1 MSKHTALNRTPNF
14 WHVRLRRHNLPIID
28 KTKRVGMPP
37 TLLIVDDSK
46 VSRMM
51 IRSKVQQLQP
61 GWAVLEAA
69 SGEEAVAMVRERAPD
84 FITMD
89 VNMPG
94 INGFEA
100 VEQIRTFNTSAR
112 VAMLTA
118 NIQEASRDRA
128 AALKVTF
135 VKKPATELA
144 IREAMDHFL
153 AVP

>member
-1 MSKHTALNRTPNF
+1 MSR
-14 WHVRLRRHNLPIID
+14 
-28 KTKRVGMPP
+28 

-51 IRSKVQQLQP
+51 IRAKVAQLQP
-61 GWAVLEAA
+61 GWTIHESAT
-69 SGEEAVAMVRERAPD
+69 GDEAVAMVRASAPD

-100 VEQIRTFNTSAR
+100 VQQIRAFNTTAR
-112 VAMLTA
+112 IAMLTA

-128 AALKVTF
+128 AQLEVTF
-135 VKKPATELA
+135 VKKPATEPA
-144 IREAMDHFL
+144 IREAIAYFL
-153 AVP
+153 AAP

>member
-1 MSKHTALNRTPNF
+1 MTQ
-14 WHVRLRRHNLPIID
+14 
-28 KTKRVGMPP
+28 
-37 TLLIVDDSK
+37 TLLVVDDSK

-51 IRSKVQQLQP
+51 IKAKVQQLQP
-61 GWAVLEAA
+61 TWTLLEAA
-69 SGEEAVAMVRERAPD
+69 SGEEAVAMVRASAPD

-100 VEQIRTFNTSAR
+100 VEQIRAFNTSAR
-112 VAMLTA
+112 IAMLTA

-135 VKKPATELA
+135 VKKPATEPA
-144 IREAMDHFL
+144 IREAIDYFL
-153 AVP
+153 ADS

>member
-1 MSKHTALNRTPNF
+1 MSR
-14 WHVRLRRHNLPIID
+14 
-28 KTKRVGMPP
+28 

-51 IRSKVQQLQP
+51 IRAKVAQLQP
-61 GWAVLEAA
+61 DWTILEADN
-69 SGEEAVAMVRERAPD
+69 GDEAVALVRASAPD

-100 VEQIRTFNTSAR
+100 VEQIRAFNTSAR
-112 VAMLTA
+112 IAMLTA

-128 AALKVTF
+128 AQLQVTF
-135 VKKPATELA
+135 VKKPATEPA
-144 IREAMDHFL
+144 IREAIDYFL
-153 AVP
+153 AAS